1 MALRIK
7 AAPAQRVV
15 PGEQATR
22 RGMSRMARR
31 EELYG
36 WLFVSP
42 WILGFLLFTL
52 GPMLASFYLGFTEY
66 SIASPPKW
74 VGVANYQKALS
85 GTDNLFWPSLWRTF
99 VYAVTVVP
107 IGLAGSLLIAVL
119 LNQNLKGTVLFRTL
133 FFLPYLVPSVA
144 AAVLWQWLFQPE
156 FGAINW
162 LLGLIGI
169 KGPLW
174 LADSRWAMGSLMIMT
189 LWGVIGGPTMV
200 IFLAGLQGVPQE
212 MHEAAAL
219 DGAGSAQRFFRIT
232 LPLLTPTIFFNFVIG
247 LIAALKVFEIAYV
260 ATKGGP
266 NYATWFFILHLY
278 QTAFQ
283 NVEMGYA
290 SALAGVF
297 FVIVVSLTILNVRL
311 SRRWVYYEGEEAR

>member
-1 MALRIK
+1 MS
-7 AAPAQRVV
+7 AQ
-15 PGEQATR
+15 
-22 RGMSRMARR
+22 ARR

-36 WLFVSP
+36 WLFASP
-42 WILGFLLFTL
+42 WILGFLLFTA
-52 GPMLASFYLGFTEY
+52 GPMLASFYLSFTEY

-74 VGVANYQKALS
+74 VGFANYQKAL
-85 GTDNLFWPSLWRTF
+85 GGQDNLFWPSLMRTF
-99 VYAVTVVP
+99 TYAITVVP

-119 LNQNLKGTVLFRTL
+119 LNQNLRGTAVFRTL

-144 AAVLWQWLFQPE
+144 VAVLWQWIFQPE
-156 FGAINW
+156 FGALNG
-162 LLGLIGI
+162 LLSTVGI

-174 LADSRWAMGSLMIMT
+174 LADSRWAMPSLMVMA
-189 LWGVIGGPTMV
+189 LWGAIGGPTMV
-200 IFLAGLQGVPQE
+200 IFLAGLQGVPTE
-212 MHEAAAL
+212 IHEAAAL
-219 DGAGSAQRFFRIT
+219 DGAGSVQRFFRIT
-232 LPLLTPTIFFNFVIG
+232 LPLMTPTIFFNLVIG
-247 LIAALKVFEIAYV
+247 LIAALKVFELAFV

-266 NYATWFFILHLY
+266 NYATWFFIVHLY

-297 FVIVVSLTILNVRL
+297 FVIVVALTILNVQL

>member
-1 MALRIK
+1 MALRLK
-7 AAPAQRVV
+7 TAPAQHVGV
-15 PGEQATR
+15 R
-22 RGMSRMARR
+22 RSMSPAARR
-31 EELYG
+31 EEIYG
-36 WLFVSP
+36 WLFASP

-74 VGVANYQKALS
+74 IGTANYQKAL
-85 GTDNLFWPSLWRTF
+85 GGADNLFWPSLLRTLT
-99 VYAVTVVP
+99 YAGTIVP
-107 IGLAGSLLIAVL
+107 VGLAGSLMVAVL
-119 LNQNLKGTVLFRTL
+119 LNQNLKGTAVFRTL
-133 FFLPYLVPSVA
+133 FFLPSLVPSVA

-162 LLGLIGI
+162 LLGLAGI

-174 LADSRWAMGSLMIMT
+174 LADSRWAMTSLMVMA
-189 LWGVIGGPTMV
+189 LWGTIGGSTMV

-212 MHEAAAL
+212 MHEAASL
-219 DGAGSAQRFFRIT
+219 DGAGPVQRFFRIT
-232 LPLLTPTIFFNFVIG
+232 LPLLTPTIFFNLVIG
-247 LIAALKVFEIAYV
+247 LIAALKVFELALV

-266 NYATWFFILHLY
+266 NFATWFFILHLY

-290 SALAGVF
+290 SALAGIF
-297 FVIVVSLTILNVRL
+297 FVIVVALTIVNVRL